1 MKRFFY
7 ALLVVAATLTFV
19 SCNEDIE
26 ENVSNSQ
33 ILESNTIAFTLKKN
47 ELDTR
52 SESGSAVA
60 EPESYPL
67 GDPIDGQQVYLKETV
82 VSLDNIYY
90 EEPETKGTPVY
101 TQNFATV
108 SDGSF
113 KGLAFPV
120 ATMPPAGSAVMSDG
134 LFTFD
139 GNRWLRDWNNWG
151 SNDELLFYA
160 RMLTEDLNP
169 NYSQRK
175 GVLAQ
180 SYQYLYS
187 NGKQSMTFTYRSP
200 DTAAE
205 MQDVLFAAR
214 PIAKSGPTPIPLV
227 FYHALTGVK
236 FATAHANSALNDVNT
251 FIKKVEFTGIYGYG
265 KCTVTSTTEGK
276 TEVNPGEYSDIPS
289 DHSSARAISWVF
301 DHQQGEVGSSL
312 SKKYSQEFSG
322 DPVNYTSGSFTT
334 QGNYPST
341 FSAAGNK
348 GNLNDGDATMTFWFP
363 PQVIGMD
370 SDGVTPHESKLT
382 ITFDIEINGS
392 RKEYTR
398 EINLNAL
405 TSNAEW
411 KAGELRTLT
420 LLSTEVVVE
429 IEDTVENN
437 VKKDVVITNM
447 GNTPAYMRVQIVG
460 NWYGKAGTEE
470 GIAMGYKSDVETDMK
485 YVESWND
492 VLGDTSTGYVPYGEF
507 RDLPGHN
514 WIKGKDGYFYYTKL
528 VYPGK
533 SIQDEI
539 FTTYTLDRSKI
550 PTIYYTNNQP
560 QRIPFTDVHLVI
572 DIPVQAVMAPLKPE
586 WTVENPQ
593 YEEDYKKAWL
603 TAGVTV
609 EEATTVNP

>member
-26 ENVSNSQ
+26 ENVSDSQ

-101 TQNFATV
+101 TENFATV
-108 SDGSF
+108 SEGSF

-120 ATMPPAGSAVMSDG
+120 ATMNDVAAPAPNAQANLPMPAG

-151 SNDELLFYA
+151 SKDALLFYDW
-160 RMLTEDLNP
+160 MLTEDENP
-169 NYSQRK
+169 QIGQRVGALTNSFRYFYTDA
-175 GVLAQ
+175 GV
-180 SYQYLYS
+180 
-187 NGKQSMTFTYRSP
+187 QSMTFSYRS
-200 DTAAE
+200 AAKAE
-205 MQDVLFAAR
+205 AQEDILFAAR

-251 FIKKVEFTGIYGYG
+251 YIKKVEFTGMYGYG
-265 KCTVTSTTEGK
+265 KCTVTSTTDGGNY
-276 TEVNPGEYSDIPS
+276 TDTPS
-289 DHSSARAISWVF
+289 DHSSARAISWNF
-301 DHQQGEVGSSL
+301 SGNAATNSL
-312 SKKYSQEFSG
+312 KNVYSQDFSET
-322 DPVNYTSGSFTT
+322 PVDYTTGSFAT
-334 QGNYPST
+334 QGNYPSS

-348 GNLNDGDATMTFWFP
+348 RNLNDGDATMTFWFP
-363 PQVIGMD
+363 PQTMTD
-370 SDGVTPHESKLT
+370 DSKLT
-382 ITFDIEINGS
+382 ITFEIEINDT

-398 EINLNAL
+398 EISLGDL
-405 TSNAEW
+405 TSNGEW

-420 LLSTEVVVE
+420 LLSTEVIVE
-429 IEDTVENN
+429 IEDTVEGN

-470 GIAMGYKSDVETDMK
+470 GIAMGYKSDVETDMN
-485 YVESWND
+485 YVEPWND
-492 VLGDTSTGYVPYGEF
+492 VLNTSADYTPYGTF
-507 RDLPGHN
+507 SGLPGNN

-528 VYPGK
+528 VYPGE
-533 SIQDEI
+533 SIQDKI
-539 FTTYTLDRSKI
+539 FTSYTLDRSKI

-609 EEATTVNP
+609 EEA

>member
-108 SDGSF
+108 SDSTF

-120 ATMPPAGSAVMSDG
+120 ATMNDVAAPANLPMSAG

-151 SNDELLFYA
+151 SNDALLFYA
-160 RMLTEDLNP
+160 WMLTEDENP
-169 NYSQRK
+169 QIGQRVGALTNSFRYFYTDA
-175 GVLAQ
+175 GV
-180 SYQYLYS
+180 
-187 NGKQSMTFTYRSP
+187 QSMTFSYRS
-200 DTAAE
+200 AAKAE
-205 MQDVLFAAR
+205 AQEDILFAAR
-214 PIAKSGPTPIPLV
+214 PIAKSDPTPIPLV

-251 FIKKVEFTGIYGYG
+251 YIKKVEFTGMYGYG
-265 KCTVTSTTEGK
+265 KCTVTSTTDGDNY
-276 TEVNPGEYSDIPS
+276 TDTPS
-289 DHSSARAISWVF
+289 DHSSARAISWNF
-301 DHQQGEVGSSL
+301 SGNPATNSL
-312 SKKYSQEFSG
+312 KNVYSQDFSKT
-322 DPVNYTSGSFTT
+322 PVDYTTGSFAT
-334 QGNYPST
+334 QGDYPSS

-363 PQVIGMD
+363 AQTITD
-370 SDGVTPHESKLT
+370 LSKLT
-382 ITFDIEINGS
+382 ITFDIEINGT

-398 EINLNAL
+398 EISLGAL
-405 TSNAEW
+405 TSKAEW

-429 IEDTVENN
+429 IEDTVEGN

-470 GIAMGYKSDVETDMK
+470 GIAMGYKSDVETDME
-485 YVESWND
+485 YVQPWND
-492 VLGDTSTGYVPYGEF
+492 VLGDTSTGYVPYGTF
-507 RDLPGHN
+507 SGLPGHH
-514 WIKGKDGYFYYTKL
+514 WIKGTDGYFYYTEI

-533 SIQDEI
+533 SIPDKI
-539 FTTYTLDRSKI
+539 FTSYTLDTSKK

-560 QRIPFTDVHLVI
+560 QRIPFEDVHLVI
-572 DIPVQAVMAPLKPE
+572 DIPVQAVMAPFADN
-586 WTVENPQ
+586 WTVEQPA
-593 YEEDYKKAWL
+593 YKDYKAAWA
-603 TAGVTV
+603 TAGVTAPA
-609 EEATTVNP
+609 E

>member
-19 SCNEDIE
+19 SCNEDVE
-26 ENVSNSQ
+26 ENVSDSQ

-120 ATMPPAGSAVMSDG
+120 ATMNDVAAPANLPMAAG

-151 SNDELLFYA
+151 SNDALLFYA
-160 RMLTEDLNP
+160 WMLTEDENP
-169 NYSQRK
+169 QIGQRVGALTNSFRYFYTDA
-175 GVLAQ
+175 GV
-180 SYQYLYS
+180 
-187 NGKQSMTFTYRSP
+187 QSMTFSYRS
-200 DTAAE
+200 AAKAE
-205 MQDVLFAAR
+205 AQEDILFAAR
-214 PIAKSGPTPIPLV
+214 PIAKSDPTPIPLV

-251 FIKKVEFTGIYGYG
+251 YIKKVEFTGIYGYG
-265 KCTVTSTTEGK
+265 KCTVTSTTDGGNY
-276 TEVNPGEYSDIPS
+276 TDTPN
-289 DHSSARAISWVF
+289 DHSSARAISWNF
-301 DHQQGEVGSSL
+301 SGNAATNSL
-312 SKKYSQEFSG
+312 KNVYSQDFSET
-322 DPVNYTSGSFTT
+322 PVDYTTGSFAT
-334 QGNYPST
+334 QGDYPTS

-370 SDGVTPHESKLT
+370 SDGETPHESKLT
-382 ITFDIEINGS
+382 ITFDIEINGT

-398 EINLNAL
+398 EINLNTL
-405 TSNAEW
+405 TSNGEW

-429 IEDTVENN
+429 IEDTVENH

-470 GIAMGYKSDVETDMK
+470 GIAMGYKSQSDSDME
-485 YVESWND
+485 YVEPWND
-492 VLGDTSTGYVPYGEF
+492 VLNTSDDYVPYGTF
-507 RDLPGHN
+507 SGLPGNH
-514 WIKGKDGYFYYTKL
+514 WIKGTDGYFYYTEI
-528 VYPGK
+528 VYPGE
-533 SIQDEI
+533 SIPDKI
-539 FTTYTLDRSKI
+539 FTSYTLDTSKK

-560 QRIPFTDVHLVI
+560 QRIPFEDVHLVI
-572 DIPVQAVMAPLKPE
+572 DIPVQAVMAPFADN
-586 WTVENPQ
+586 WTVEHPS
-593 YEEDYKKAWL
+593 YKDYKAAWE
-603 TAGVTV
+603 TAGVRAP
-609 EEATTVNP
+609 EAPTTVNP

>member
-19 SCNEDIE
+19 SCNEDVE
-26 ENVSNSQ
+26 ENVSDSQ

-108 SDGSF
+108 SEGSF

-120 ATMPPAGSAVMSDG
+120 ATMTDEEVPDNLPMSAG

-151 SNDELLFYA
+151 SNDALLFYA
-160 RMLTEDLNP
+160 WMLTEDENP
-169 NYSQRK
+169 QIGQRVGALTNSFRYIYTDA
-175 GVLAQ
+175 GV
-180 SYQYLYS
+180 
-187 NGKQSMTFTYRSP
+187 QSMTFSYRS
-200 DTAAE
+200 AAKAE
-205 MQDVLFAAR
+205 AQEDILFAAR
-214 PIAKSGPTPIPLV
+214 PIAKSDPTPIPLV

-251 FIKKVEFTGIYGYG
+251 YIKKVEFTGMYGYG

-276 TEVNPGEYSDIPS
+276 TESNPGEYSDTPS
-289 DHSSARAISWVF
+289 DHSSARAISWYF
-301 DHQQGEVGSSL
+301 DPAENSSATKSL
-312 SKKYSQEFSG
+312 KNVYSQDFSET
-322 DPVNYTSGSFTT
+322 PVDYTTGSFAT
-334 QGNYPST
+334 QGDYPSS

-363 PQVIGMD
+363 AQTITD
-370 SDGVTPHESKLT
+370 LSKLT
-382 ITFDIEINGS
+382 ITFEIEINGS

-398 EINLNAL
+398 EISLGDL
-405 TSNAEW
+405 TSNGEW

-470 GIAMGYKSDVETDMK
+470 GIAMGYKSDVETDME
-485 YVESWND
+485 YVEPWND
-492 VLGDTSTGYVPYGEF
+492 VLNTSAGYTPYGTF
-507 RDLPGHN
+507 SGLPGNH
-514 WIKGKDGYFYYTKL
+514 WIKGTDGYFYYTEI
-528 VYPGK
+528 VYPGE
-533 SIQDEI
+533 SIPDKI
-539 FTTYTLDRSKI
+539 FTSYTLDTSKK

-572 DIPVQAVMAPLKPE
+572 DIPVQAVMAPLKST

>member
-26 ENVSNSQ
+26 ENVSDSQ

-60 EPESYPL
+60 EPESCPL

-108 SDGSF
+108 SDSTF

-120 ATMPPAGSAVMSDG
+120 APMNGVNKERAFENLKEG

-139 GNRWLRDWNNWG
+139 GNRWLRDFSDWG
-151 SNDELLFYA
+151 SNDALLFYA
-160 RMLTEDLNP
+160 RMLTESTATGPALGGNIGVIP
-169 NYSQRK
+169 NSYEYSYTAA
-175 GVLAQ
+175 GV
-180 SYQYLYS
+180 
-187 NGKQSMTFTYRSP
+187 QSMTFSYRSP
-200 DTAAE
+200 RTAQE
-205 MQDVLFAAR
+205 MQDILFAAR
-214 PIAKSGPTPIPLV
+214 PISKSGPTPIPLV

-236 FATAHANSALNDVNT
+236 FATAHANTGDINT
-251 FIKKVEFTGIYGYG
+251 YIKRVDFTGIYGYG
-265 KCTVTSTTEGK
+265 KCTVTSTTEGD
-276 TEVNPGEYSDIPS
+276 PGEYSDIPS
-289 DHSSARAISWVF
+289 DHSSARAISWV
-301 DHQQGEVGSSL
+301 L
-312 SKKYSQEFSG
+312 SENGQNATLATNYYQEFSET
-322 DPVNYTSGSFTT
+322 PVDYTSGNGSFTT
-334 QGNYPST
+334 QGNYPSS

-348 GNLNDGDATMTFWFP
+348 RNLNDGDATMTFWFP
-363 PQVIGMD
+363 PQTMTD
-370 SDGVTPHESKLT
+370 DSKLT
-382 ITFDIEINGS
+382 ITFEIEINDT

-398 EINLNAL
+398 EISLGDL
-405 TSNAEW
+405 TSNGEW

-420 LLSTEVVVE
+420 LLSTEVIVE
-429 IEDTVENN
+429 IEDTVEGN

-470 GIAMGYKSDVETDMK
+470 GIAMGYKSDVETDMN
-485 YVESWND
+485 YVEPWND
-492 VLGDTSTGYVPYGEF
+492 VLNTSADYTPYGTF
-507 RDLPGHN
+507 SGLPGNH
-514 WIKGKDGYFYYTKL
+514 WIKGTDGYFYYTEI
-528 VYPGK
+528 VYPGE
-533 SIQDEI
+533 SIPDKI
-539 FTTYTLDRSKI
+539 FTSYTLDTSKK

-560 QRIPFTDVHLVI
+560 QRIPFEDVHLVI
-572 DIPVQAVMAPLKPE
+572 DIPVQAVMAPFADN
-586 WTVENPQ
+586 WTVEQPA
-593 YEEDYKKAWL
+593 YKDYKAAWA
-603 TAGVTV
+603 TAGVTAPA
-609 EEATTVNP
+609 E

>member
-26 ENVSNSQ
+26 ENVSDSQ

-52 SESGSAVA
+52 SESGSAIA

-101 TQNFATV
+101 TENFATV

-187 NGKQSMTFTYRSP
+187 NGKQSMTFSYRSP

-251 FIKKVEFTGIYGYG
+251 YIKKVEFTGIYGYG
-265 KCTVTSTTEGK
+265 KCTVTSTTEGSDY
-276 TEVNPGEYSDIPS
+276 TDIPS

-301 DHQQGEVGSSL
+301 DHQQGEVVSSL

-334 QGNYPST
+334 QGDYPSS

-363 PQVIGMD
+363 PQVIGMN
-370 SDGVTPHESKLT
+370 SDGETPHESKLT
-382 ITFDIEINGS
+382 ITFDIEINGT

-398 EINLNAL
+398 EINLNTL
-405 TSNAEW
+405 TSNGEW

-470 GIAMGYKSDVETDMK
+470 GIAMGYKSQSDSDME
-485 YVESWND
+485 YVEPWND
-492 VLGDTSTGYVPYGEF
+492 VLNTSDDYVPYGTF
-507 RDLPGHN
+507 SGLPGNH
-514 WIKGKDGYFYYTKL
+514 WIKGTDGYFYYTEI
-528 VYPGK
+528 VYPGE
-533 SIQDEI
+533 SIPDKI
-539 FTTYTLDRSKI
+539 FTSYTLDTSKK

-560 QRIPFTDVHLVI
+560 QRIPFEDVHLVI
-572 DIPVQAVMAPLKPE
+572 DIPVQAVMAPFADN
-586 WTVENPQ
+586 WTVEQPA
-593 YEEDYKKAWL
+593 YKDYKAAWE
-603 TAGVTV
+603 TAGVTAP
-609 EEATTVNP
+609 EAPTTVNP